1 MNARPPCLASRDA
14 DALAALQGE
23 YDAEDSFLDAYVQI
37 HYGPDYAPEFVI
49 EAMKEIPFDLAKVIA
64 ELKDYKAQGEAI
76 EKWLSKYAY
85 QCARRNI
92 AEARNA
98 A

>member
-1 MNARPPCLASRDA
+1 MNARPPCLASQEA
-14 DALAALQGE
+14 DAFAHQQGKYDGEDAA
-23 YDAEDSFLDAYVQI
+23 LDAYTRE
-37 HYGPDYAPEFVI
+37 HYGPPFAPEFVI

-64 ELKDYKAQGEAI
+64 ELRDYKAQGEAI

-98 A
+98 G

>member
-14 DALAALQGE
+14 DALAARESE
-23 YDAEDSFLDAYVQI
+23 YDAEDAALDAYTLE
-37 HYGPDYAPEFVI
+37 HYGPPFAPEFVI
-49 EAMKEIPFDLAKVIA
+49 EAMKEIPFALAKVIA
-64 ELKDYKAQGEAI
+64 ELKDYKTQGEAI
-76 EKWLSKYAY
+76 ENWLSKYAY

-98 A
+98 

>member
-1 MNARPPCLASRDA
+1 MNACIPCLASRDA
-14 DALAALQGE
+14 DALAHQQGE

-76 EKWLSKYAY
+76 ENWLSKYAY
-85 QCARRNI
+85 QCARRDMQ
-92 AEARNA
+92 EARNA
-98 A
+98 

>member
-1 MNARPPCLASRDA
+1 MNARPPCLASRDE
-14 DALAALQGE
+14 AAHAKRQGDYE
-23 YDAEDSFLDAYVQI
+23 AEDSFLDSYVQI

-49 EAMKEIPFDLAKVIA
+49 EAMKEIPFALAKVIA
-64 ELKDYKAQGEAI
+64 ELKDYTAQGEAI

>member
-1 MNARPPCLASRDA
+1 MNARPPCLTSRDA
-14 DALAALQGE
+14 DALAARESE

-49 EAMKEIPFDLAKVIA
+49 EAMKEIPFALAKVIA

-76 EKWLSKYAY
+76 ENWLSKYAY

>member
-14 DALAALQGE
+14 DAYVQRLSDE
-23 YDAEDSFLDAYVQI
+23 DAEDEELDAYVQI

-64 ELKDYKAQGEAI
+64 ELKDYTAQGEAI
-76 EKWLSKYAY
+76 EEWLSKYAY